1 MRAVVVEEFGPP
13 EVLGVRE
20 VPDPAPGAGQVLIAI
35 EAAGV
40 NRADVLARAGKYH
53 RAGPPPLILG
63 LECAGTVLATGE
75 GVAGIATAEGVPGIG
90 AGDRVAAFG
99 ATNDPGFYAERA
111 VVPATSVVPVPD
123 EVDLAQ
129 AACLP
134 VAWLSAWYAL
144 RRLAELQPG
153 ETAVIHAAASGVGS
167 AAVQIAAA
175 AGATVIA
182 TAGSAEK
189 VAWARSLGAG
199 TGLDTSALG
208 RDQVLEGIAAATGG
222 RGADVV
228 LDTVG
233 GDTFSDSLRAA
244 GYAGRVVAMANVA
257 LAPSVV
263 DTRDFYPKNV
273 RILGFQIT
281 ALIEH
286 GYDPRG
292 DLAELLAGVAG
303 GRFGVPVDA
312 TFGLADAA
320 AAHRLVESR
329 ATRGKVVLTAG

>member
-1 MRAVVVEEFGPP
+1 MRAVVVEEFGPA
-13 EVLGVRE
+13 EVLRMRE
-20 VPDPAPGAGQVLIAI
+20 VPDPAPGRGEVLMAV
-35 EAAGV
+35 EVAGV

-63 LECAGTVLATGE
+63 LECAGTVLAVGE
-75 GVAGIATAEGVPGIG
+75 GVSGVGT
-90 AGDRVAAFG
+90 GDRVLARG
-99 ATNDPGFYAERA
+99 ATNDPGFYAERVA
-111 VVPATSVVPVPD
+111 VPASSVVPVPD
-123 EVDLAQ
+123 GVDLLA

-134 VAWLSAWYAL
+134 TAWLSAWYCL
-144 RRLAELQPG
+144 RHLAEVQPG
-153 ETAVIHAAASGVGS
+153 ETVVIHAAASGVGS
-167 AAVQIAAA
+167 AAVQIATA

-189 VAWARSLGAG
+189 VAWAQSLGAQA
-199 TGLDTSALG
+199 GLDTSALD
-208 RDQVLEGIAAATGG
+208 RAQVLDGIAAASGG

-233 GDTFSDSLRAA
+233 GDTFTDSLRAA
-244 GYAGRVVAMANVA
+244 GYAGRVVALANVA
-257 LAPSVV
+257 LRPSTV

-273 RILGFQIT
+273 RIFGFQIT

-286 GYDPRG
+286 GYDPRA
-292 DLAELLAGVAG
+292 DLEELLDGVG
-303 GRFGVPVDA
+303 DGRFTVPIDA

-329 ATRGKVVLTAG
+329 KTRGKVVLTAGSSS

>member
-1 MRAVVVEEFGPP
+1 MRAVVVEEFGQA
-13 EVLGVRE
+13 EVLRIQE
-20 VPDPAPGAGQVLIAI
+20 VPDPVPGPGDVLMAV

-40 NRADVLARAGKYH
+40 NRADLLARAGKYH
-53 RAGPPPLILG
+53 RAGQPPLILG
-63 LECAGTVLATGE
+63 LECAGTVLAVGDGVTG
-75 GVAGIATAEGVPGIG
+75 TR
-90 AGDRVAAFG
+90 AGDRVMALG

-111 VVPATSVVPVPD
+111 VIPASSVVPVPD
-123 EVDLAQ
+123 AVDLLS

-134 VAWLSAWYAL
+134 TAWLSAWYCL
-144 RRLAELQPG
+144 RRLAEVQPG
-153 ETAVIHAAASGVGS
+153 ETVVIHAAASGVGS

-189 VAWARSLGAG
+189 VAWAQALGAQA
-199 TGLDTSALG
+199 GLDTSALDRAG
-208 RDQVLEGIAAATGG
+208 LLDRIAAITDG

-244 GYAGRVVAMANVA
+244 GYAGRVVALANVA
-257 LAPSVV
+257 LQPSIV

-281 ALIEH
+281 ALLEH
-286 GYDPRG
+286 GYDPRA
-292 DLAELLAGVAG
+292 DLAELLNGVAD
-303 GRFGVPVDA
+303 GRFTVPVAA
-312 TFGLADAA
+312 TFDLADAA
-320 AAHRLVESR
+320 SAHRLIESR
-329 ATRGKVVLTAG
+329 KTRGKVVLTLGTIA

>member
-13 EVLGVRE
+13 AVLVARE
-20 VPDPAPGAGQVLIAI
+20 LPDPAPGAGQVLIAI

-53 RAGPPPLILG
+53 RAGPPPLVLG
-63 LECAGTVLATGE
+63 LECAGRVVTVGA
-75 GVAGIATAEGVPGIG
+75 GVSGIG
-90 AGDRVAAFG
+90 AGDQVLAFG
-99 ATNDPGFYAERA
+99 ATNDPGFYADRA

-123 EVDLAQ
+123 EVDPTQ

-134 VAWLSAWYAL
+134 TAWLSAWYCLRHLAAL
-144 RRLAELQPG
+144 RPG

-199 TGLDTSALG
+199 TGLDTSVLD
-208 RDQVLEGIAAATGG
+208 RDQVLDGIAAATGG

-257 LAPSVV
+257 LAPSVI
-263 DTRDFYPKNV
+263 DTRDFYPKNA

-286 GYDPRG
+286 GYDPRD
-292 DLAELLAGVAG
+292 DLAELLAGVAD
-303 GRFGVPVDA
+303 GRFTVPIDA
-312 TFGLADAA
+312 TFGLADAT

-329 ATRGKVVLTAG
+329 KTRGKVVLTVGR